1 MNGNKIFLDTNAIV
15 SVLKGNSLLHSKI
28 KDADWVGA
36 SIISQIEFLSFKD
49 LSGDDRDLF
58 YNFSRRIDII
68 GINKTDEELISK
80 IISLRNSYKIKLPDA
95 VIAATSSLHG
105 AVLLTAD
112 KELLK
117 IKQVIS
123 SGF

>member
-1 MNGNKIFLDTNAIV
+1 MILI
-15 SVLKGNSLLHSKI
+15 
-28 KDADWVGA
+28 
-36 SIISQIEFLSFKD
+36 FLSFKD
-49 LSGDDRDLF
+49 LSGDDKDLF
-58 YNFSRRIDII
+58 YDFSRRIDII

-95 VIAATSSLHG
+95 IIAATSSLHG

-117 IKQVIS
+117 IKQVKS